1 MANKTDDIN
10 AVEASDVKSE
20 IQEEE
25 KAEFN
30 EELSEQKKIDEEEA
44 ENTPDASPEEN
55 AEPDPFEQAEL
66 EELAA
71 KDASA
76 DDSGDEP
83 EPEKPADEALT
94 KEEAAVTDKKSYE
107 KMLKKQEKQ
116 AVKAAKKNL
125 KEEEEA
131 KKKAEREKEEEE
143 KKKEKTPPVT
153 PLPTPPANQAHAS
166 APNGGTMAAPK
177 PAPRGTYARV
187 MTTGQYIGAFV
198 LMLIP
203 GLNILCVLVWALGG
217 AKNPNKVNFVRGC
230 IVFFLIEVVL
240 CALIFGGT
248 YIYMNQHQTKYLN
261 RLNSYTN
268 GLLDYFNIDS
278 YKELPKLRNTSK
290 YLIPKNSPIPE
301 GKKVRATRVVENPSE
316 IKTYQDFQAMYKSY
330 KPGSV
335 TRASLGKHSQTDDK
349 GYYTGEQFSGTARN
363 LVDFMKKYH
372 VDSSSAGLVYIIID
386 NNGNNNCIIAF
397 DPTGTIQK
405 VPTIR
410 VNNKTI
416 FVGGVN

>member
-1 MANKTDDIN
+1 MAKKQDELN
-10 AVEASDVKSE
+10 AIEASDVNSE
-20 IQEEE
+20 RNEEE
-25 KAEFN
+25 KAEFQ
-30 EELSEQKKIDEEEA
+30 EELSEEKKIEEET
-44 ENTPDASPEEN
+44 ETPPDPSEEK
-55 AEPDPFEQAEL
+55 EPDPFEQAEL
-66 EELAA
+66 EELAN
-71 KDASA
+71 KDEAGEKQ
-76 DDSGDEP
+76 DTPSGDGAP
-83 EPEKPADEALT
+83 SDDTSAEA
-94 KEEAAVTDKKSYE
+94 AAVTDKKSYE

-116 AVKAAKKNL
+116 AVRAAKKNL

-131 KKKAEREKEEEE
+131 KKKAEKEKEEEAKE
-143 KKKEKTPPVT
+143 KAKTPPVT
-153 PLPTPPANQAHAS
+153 PLPSAPAGQAHAAAGGS
-166 APNGGTMAAPK
+166 AAMAAPK

-240 CALIFGGT
+240 CALIVGGT

-316 IKTYQDFQAMYKSY
+316 IKSYKDFQNMYKSY

-335 TRASLGKHSQTDDK
+335 TTAKLGRRSQTDDR

-372 VDSSSAGLVYIIID
+372 VDSSTAGLVYIIVD
-386 NNGNNNCIIAF
+386 NNGRDNCVIAF

-416 FVGGVN
+416 YVGGVN